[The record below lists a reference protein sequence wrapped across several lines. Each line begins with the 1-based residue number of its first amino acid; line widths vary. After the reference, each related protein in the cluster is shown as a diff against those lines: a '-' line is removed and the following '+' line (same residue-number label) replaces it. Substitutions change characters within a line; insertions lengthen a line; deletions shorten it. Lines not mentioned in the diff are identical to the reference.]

1 MFSVNQGDVY
11 FGNIISKNEADTT
24 LAASCVQE
32 SKSGDVILKMVNAG
46 KSSAVM
52 NVNLN
57 GFKKIGLAQK
67 EVLTGEAEAENT
79 LENPMNV
86 FPVPSPFKVSK
97 TFEYAVPAM
106 SLIVIRIKT
115 K

>member
-1 MFSVNQGDVY
+1 
-11 FGNIISKNEADTT
+11 

-32 SKSGDVILKMVNAG
+32 SKTGDVILKMVNAG

-57 GFKKIGLAQK
+57 GFKKIRSAQK

-86 FPVPSPFKVSK
+86 VPVASPFKASK
-97 TFEYAVPAM
+97 TFEYAVPPM